1 MADDVQGARDR
12 TIGATHRPR
21 FLRALHNPEFYLP
34 SASVAIEFLQKASDE
49 AGAGAFAAVTL
60 AAEKELYPPPDQVNI
75 YGGAVA
81 PGHPVGCSGAR
92 ILVALLSGLKRTGG
106 ERGIDT
112 LCVGGGEGM
121 ALAVAMVARAG
132 DHPGRTGGVA

>member
-1 MADDVQGARDR
+1 M
-12 TIGATHRPR
+12 
-21 FLRALHNPEFYLP
+21 P
-34 SASVAIEFLQKASDE
+34 SASVAIEFLQKASDV

-60 AAEKELYPPPDQVNI
+60 AAEKELDRPPDKVNI
-75 YGGAVA
+75 SGSAVA
-81 PGHPVGCSGAR
+81 PGRPVGCSGAR
-92 ILVALLSGLKRTGG
+92 ISVAPLSGLKRTGG

-132 DHPGRTGGVA
+132 DHPRGEGEKVGWLDPDR